1 MPSALDEQYMSLALR
16 QARKAYQAGEVP
28 IGAVVVYQGKV
39 IGRGHNQVEARQDV
53 TQHAEMIA
61 LRQAARHLKS
71 WRLQACR
78 LYVTLEPC
86 AMCAGAMVW
95 FRVEE
100 IIYGAADPKAGACG
114 SVLKVAGHKQLNHC
128 PKIRAGI
135 REKACQDLLREFF
148 KQVRTRTGKKAVNKR
163 V

>member
-1 MPSALDEQYMSLALR
+1 MQQDEKFMSLALR

-28 IGAVVVYQGKV
+28 VGAVVVSQGKV
-39 IGRGHNQVEARQDV
+39 IGRGHNRVEARQDAS
-53 TQHAEMIA
+53 QHAEMTA

-95 FRVEE
+95 FRIEE
-100 IIYGAADPKAGACG
+100 IVYGAADTKAGACG
-114 SVLKVAGHKQLNHC
+114 SVLKVAGNKQLNHC
-128 PKIRAGI
+128 PRIKAGI
-135 REKACQDLLREFF
+135 MEKPCRELLKRFF
-148 KQVRTRTGKKAVNKR
+148 KQVRTRTGKK
-163 V
+163 